1 MADQS
6 RRDFLKAAGGV
17 LASTGL
23 VAAEPKPVKSGAVEK
38 VAPESN
44 LIPPHRA
51 QIVEGVHAYTDRINV
66 PAGEPIQFY
75 VSSSYPYELEVCRLG
90 IDVDNPSRDDVLH
103 QFGRMPASVQPI
115 HPGSYLVVDRPIES
129 QANLPAL
136 AIEIWVR
143 RWRTIGQ
150 QTIISQFNEPD
161 ACGFALFVNE
171 DGSVGFYLGNGGAFA
186 DSYLHTSGPKLLK
199 MEVNLE
205 GLKSFPDNTPSSV
218 LSNEWHHIV
227 AQCDGRSKQLWIDGI
242 QVGIWEHKGGIK
254 PSTAPLRIGAAGRM
268 GRADYF
274 LDGDIAMP
282 ALYSRVLPPTEIA
295 ARFASK
301 GLELPV
307 GNDILA
313 CWPLTEERGDV
324 VTDISSNG
332 RHARIINHGTWM
344 IGGPSFNA
352 AVPRFSNYDPSA
364 DPLRGHGLRLASD
377 DLYDCRWS
385 ASHEFRIPESA
396 QSGIY
401 VGRIRFNTG
410 TEDRIYHAVFIV
422 NKAASK
428 AKAPVAFICSTN
440 SWKAYSATSFSPS
453 WKGLKKSIGNNG
465 FENSPG
471 NPPAY
476 CFYRPHLA
484 GQGTYQLGFRMPW
497 PIVGPY
503 VLMGPEDADYSHLC
517 RQDRF
522 TQTWLERQGYE
533 YDVLTDNQLHTDSQV
548 LDGYKAVYV
557 VGHSEYWSFEG
568 MATMDGYLNRGG
580 NAIVL
585 SGNTAFW
592 RVSFN
597 EDATVIECRK
607 GDAPGSAIRAERRGE
622 MWHSHDGRAGGMS
635 RECGYPAW
643 KLFGLEYF
651 SLLGV
656 NWPGVG
662 PYKVRNADH
671 FLFKGPIPIEL
682 ADGESFGGTPG
693 HAVPQPIGHEGDV
706 RVSTLAKYMVLPPIE
721 GGVTPTEDPPGITL
735 LADGFAD
742 PTKVA
747 FAWDYYQR
755 PVPPAL
761 LPPFTAAAEMILWDR
776 PTGGRVF
783 HSGSIN
789 SGSTL
794 GNDPNWS
801 KLMQNVLSHF
811 GVNKVIS

>member
-1 MADQS
+1 MADHT

-23 VAAEPKPVKSGAVEK
+23 VASEQRRDKIDPVNK
-38 VAPESN
+38 VAPESK

-51 QIVEGVHAYTDRINV
+51 QAIEGVHAYTDRLNV
-66 PAGEPIQFY
+66 PAGESIRFY
-75 VSSSYPYELEVCRLG
+75 VSSSHPYELEVCRLG
-90 IDVDNPSRDDVLH
+90 VDVDSTSRDDVLH
-103 QFGRMPASVQPI
+103 QFGRMPATVQAI
-115 HPGSYLVVDRPIES
+115 HPGSYLAIEKPLDPLGE
-129 QANLPAL
+129 LPAI

-143 RWRTIGQ
+143 RWRTIGRQ
-150 QTIISQFNEPD
+150 AIVSQFNEPE

-186 DSYLHTSGPKLLK
+186 ESYLHTSGPNQLK
-199 MEVNLE
+199 MEVNPE
-205 GLKSFPDNTPSSV
+205 GLKSYPDNTPSSV
-218 LSNEWHHIV
+218 LNNQWHHIV
-227 AQCDGRSKQLWIDGI
+227 AQCDGKSKQLWIDGN
-242 QVGIWEHKGGIK
+242 QVGIWEHKGAIK
-254 PSTAPLRIGAAGRM
+254 PSSAPLRIGAAGLS

-274 LDGDIAMP
+274 LDADLAMP
-282 ALYSRVLPPTEIA
+282 VLYSRMLVPTEIA
-295 ARFASK
+295 ARFATK
-301 GLELPV
+301 GLELPT
-307 GNDILA
+307 GGDILG
-313 CWPLTEERGDV
+313 CWPLTEERGDLV
-324 VTDISSNG
+324 ADASTNA

-344 IGGPSFNA
+344 IGGPSFDA
-352 AVPRFSNYDPSA
+352 AVPRFGNYDPAA
-364 DPLRGHGLRLASD
+364 DRLRGHGLRLASD
-377 DLYDCRWS
+377 DLYDCRWNV
-385 ASHEFRIPESA
+385 SHEFRLPETA
-396 QSGIY
+396 RSGIY
-401 VGRIRFNTG
+401 VGRIRFQLG
-410 TEDRIYHAVFIV
+410 TEERLYHTIFIV

-428 AKAPVAFICSTN
+428 PKAPIAFICSTN
-440 SWKAYSATSFSPS
+440 SWKAYSATPFSPT

-476 CFYRPHLA
+476 CFYRQHAA
-484 GQGTYQLGFRMPW
+484 GQGSYQLGFRMPW

-503 VLMGPEDADYSHLC
+503 VLMGPDDADYSHLC

-522 TQTWLERQGYE
+522 TQTWLERMGYE
-533 YDVLTDNQLHTDSQV
+533 YDVLTDTQLHLDPHV

-568 MATMDGYLNRGG
+568 MATLDGYLNRGG

-597 EDATVIECRK
+597 ADASIIECRK

-622 MWHSHDGRAGGMS
+622 MWHSHDGRRGGMS

-656 NWPGVG
+656 NWAGVG
-662 PYKVRNADH
+662 PYKVRQADH
-671 FLFKGPIPIEL
+671 FLFRGPIPIGL
-682 ADGESFGGTPG
+682 NQGDTFAATPG
-693 HAVPQPIGHEGDV
+693 KPVPQPIGHEGDV
-706 RVSTLAKYMVLPPIE
+706 RVSTMAKYMVLPPLE
-721 GGVTPTEDPPGITL
+721 GGVAPTVDPPGITL
-735 LADGFAD
+735 LADGYAD
-742 PTKVA
+742 PTKVG

-755 PVPPAL
+755 PVPPGL
-761 LPPFTAAAEMILWDR
+761 MPPLTAAAEMIYWER

-811 GVNKVIS
+811 GVSKGVS